1 MQTSSVTSGKIATE
15 RLLLALGVIGASIV
29 GVAALFTPYP
39 ALAPILAISFV
50 AGLFVIR
57 FPELAVYGLI
67 IGVFFT
73 GGDNPL
79 SALRIHGSIKLVAP
93 VLLIFA
99 IARSITAHGNRLSS
113 HQKLAL
119 CFAVMFCGYAII
131 SWISGPDTT
140 DDASFLLVQ
149 RLVISVSLFSMII
162 LLKDRLK
169 IEWLIVSIVI
179 GAAFSCLL
187 TLPLD
192 TAHPENGREAGFLGD
207 PNLYSA
213 YLVTSIPIAA
223 SFYFRSRNPSIQ
235 FIALLIVGLIAY
247 TTLNT
252 GSRAGLVVCVF
263 GIVASFAVSFKSQL
277 KNLKQLAAIAVVL
290 IAGFAVVVLPQA
302 SKIFD
307 RSGSTEIQ
315 TSLGEVDRSTARR
328 LSYIEVG
335 VKLIVSEPLLGNGLG
350 SFPKEFANSNQS
362 KIFMTSKELFPL
374 FRRAHNSYLEVLAEL
389 GLLGF
394 SLFAGIHL
402 VSLLTLTTA
411 SKLTTRNLNNH
422 LPSLETFLTISLVS
436 MWIMMITLSIYE
448 MYMLWV
454 ICAICL
460 LVRAK
465 EESHG

>member
-1 MQTSSVTSGKIATE
+1 MQTSSANSGKISTE
-15 RLLLALGVIGASIV
+15 RLLLALGVIATSIV
-29 GVAALFTPYP
+29 GIAALFTPYP
-39 ALAPILAISFV
+39 ALAPVLAVSFI
-50 AGLFVIR
+50 AGLVVIR
-57 FPELAVYGLI
+57 FPECALYGLI

-79 SALRIHGSIKLVAP
+79 SALRIHGMIKLIAP
-93 VLLIFA
+93 VLLLLA
-99 IARSITAHGNRLSS
+99 VARSITSHGNRLSS
-113 HQKLAL
+113 HQKLAM

-131 SWISGPDTT
+131 SWMAGPDTT

-169 IEWLIVSIVI
+169 LEWLAISVVF
-179 GAAFSCLL
+179 GAAASCLL

-192 TAHPENGREAGFLGD
+192 TAHAENGREAGFLGD

-223 SFYFRSRNPSIQ
+223 SFYFRSRNLAIQ
-235 FIALLIVGLIAY
+235 LLALVVVGLIAF
-247 TTLNT
+247 TTLKT

-263 GIVASFAVSFKSQL
+263 GIIASFAVSFKSQL
-277 KNLKQLAAIAVVL
+277 QNLKQLAAIGTVL
-290 IAGFAVVVLPQA
+290 VAGFAIVVLPQA

-307 RSGSTEIQ
+307 RSSSTEMQ

-335 VKLIVSEPLLGNGLG
+335 VKLIASDPILGSGLG

-374 FRRAHNSYLEVLAEL
+374 FRRAHNSYLELLAEL
-389 GLLGF
+389 GLMGF

-402 VSLLTLTTA
+402 VSFMTLITA
-411 SKLTTRNLNNH
+411 SKQSARNRNNH
-422 LPSLETFLTISLVS
+422 LPPLGTFLCISLVS

-454 ICAICL
+454 ICALCL
-460 LVRAK
+460 LVRPK
-465 EESHG
+465 EESHD